1 MTVKIRLARFG
12 AKKKP
17 YYRVVV
23 ANSDSPRDGKFL
35 ERVGTYNPILSKED
49 ANRVILN
56 QERIKHWLSVG
67 AQPTERVY
75 KFLEKAK
82 LVKAKSIKRIVKAKT
97 PINQPSENELKESK
111 TAVSTSTEKKNEE
124 GKTAEK
130 KADDSKEMVS
140 EVIEKKVKENEKIEN
155 LEDK

>member
-49 ANRVILN
+49 ENRVILN
-56 QERIKHWLSVG
+56 
-67 AQPTERVY
+67 
-75 KFLEKAK
+75 KA
-82 LVKAKSIKRIVKAKT
+82 LVISWCTANGKSLQVFRKNKAS
-97 PINQPSENELKESK
+97 
-111 TAVSTSTEKKNEE
+111 
-124 GKTAEK
+124 
-130 KADDSKEMVS
+130 
-140 EVIEKKVKENEKIEN
+140 
-155 LEDK
+155 